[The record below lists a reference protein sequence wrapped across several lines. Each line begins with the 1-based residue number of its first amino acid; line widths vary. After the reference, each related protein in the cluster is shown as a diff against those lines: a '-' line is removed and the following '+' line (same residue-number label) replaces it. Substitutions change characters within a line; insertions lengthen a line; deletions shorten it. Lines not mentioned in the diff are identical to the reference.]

1 MIGGSPGARRF
12 EAAAILLVLL
22 AAVLRL
28 PALARPLWLDEVH
41 STVSAAT
48 PGLAHMARGLLA
60 SRHPPLYFAL
70 LKAWTDVFGGS
81 DVAARVLTLVLGLLL
96 VAVLVRW
103 LAPASPDGALA
114 AGAFVAV
121 NPLLVRYGTEVRGY
135 TLLALLLVAAG
146 AAAFRLA
153 SAPDDRRARV
163 AFALALSAAVLTH
176 VVAVFWLPALLA
188 AGLVAA
194 RPARRREVV
203 RSLAPGL
210 AAGAAAFGALWVGLT
225 ALDRLPQ
232 HWWIPPTTLDL
243 VARCFDS
250 LFDVFD
256 LVPGVEAGRVPATI
270 GLVPLLV
277 GALAVVASRERLAL
291 ALLTGAGVS
300 WLGTFAVSLFG
311 IPIVWDRILLPGLP
325 YFLAAV
331 AVAAAS
337 VPGRRARVAAWCAC
351 AGVCLAW
358 ALTSLLTAA
367 RPVEDY
373 RAAGALVAREFR
385 SGDAV
390 VVFPPY
396 AAMAFARYLPAEA
409 AAATAAAVAAT
420 RPDGSGGVFLL
431 LRPDLG
437 LAFDHDA
444 LATLLA
450 ALAARFRTGP
460 ITLVAIEPIDAR
472 IAPRAKTLRDAAI
485 AATLLAFG
493 TPDVSVQ
500 GGLLF
505 RASWR
510 ARERSR

>member
-1 MIGGSPGARRF
+1 MGSPETRRF
-12 EAAAILLVLL
+12 EAATILLVLL

-48 PGLAHMARGLLA
+48 PGLAHMAGRVLA
-60 SRHPPLYFAL
+60 SLHPALYFAL
-70 LKAWTDVFGGS
+70 LKGWTAVFGGS
-81 DVAARVLTLVLGLLL
+81 DAAARALTLVLGLLL

-103 LAPASPDGALA
+103 LAPASPVGGLA
-114 AGAFVAV
+114 AGALVAV

-146 AAAFRLA
+146 AAVFRLA
-153 SAPDDRRARV
+153 SVPDDARARL
-163 AFALALSAAVLTH
+163 AFALALPAAMLTH
-176 VVAVFWLPALLA
+176 VVAVLWLPAFLA

-194 RPARRREVV
+194 RPGRRRDVV
-203 RSLAPGL
+203 LSLAPGL
-210 AAGAAAFGALWVGLT
+210 AASAAVLGALWAVLT
-225 ALDRLPQ
+225 TLHVPLHQR
-232 HWWIPPTTLDL
+232 WIPPTTLDL
-243 VARCFDS
+243 AARCFDS
-250 LFDVFD
+250 LFGLFD
-256 LVPGVEAGRVPATI
+256 LVPGIEKGRVPPEI
-270 GLVPLLV
+270 GFVPLLG

-291 ALLTGAGVS
+291 ALLTGASVS

-311 IPIVWDRILLPGLP
+311 TPIVWDRILLPGLP

-337 VPGRRARVAAWCAC
+337 VRGRGARVAAGSAC
-351 AGVCLAW
+351 AGLCLAW
-358 ALTSLLTAA
+358 ALTSLASAA

-396 AAMAFARYLPAEA
+396 AAKAFARYLPTEA
-409 AAATAAAVAAT
+409 AAAAAV
-420 RPDGSGGVFLL
+420 PLDGPGGVFLL
-431 LRPDLG
+431 LRPDLS

-444 LATLLA
+444 LSSLLRT
-450 ALAARFRTGP
+450 LAARFRTGR

-485 AATLLAFG
+485 ADALLAFG
-493 TPDVSVQ
+493 PPDVAIQ

-505 RASWR
+505 HASWR
-510 ARERSR
+510 ARERLR

>member
-1 MIGGSPGARRF
+1 MIVGSPGTRRF
-12 EAAAILLVLL
+12 EVAAILLVLL

-28 PALARPLWLDEVH
+28 PALVRPLWLDEVH

-60 SRHPPLYFAL
+60 NHHPPLYFAL
-70 LKAWTDVFGGS
+70 LSGWTAVFGGS
-81 DVAARVLTLVLGLLL
+81 DVAARALTLVLSLLL
-96 VAVLVRW
+96 VALLVRW
-103 LAPASPDGALA
+103 LAPASPGGALA

-153 SAPDDRRARV
+153 SAPDDVRARL

-203 RSLAPGL
+203 LSLAPGL

-225 ALDRLPQ
+225 ALDRQ
-232 HWWIPPTTLDL
+232 RWWIPPTTLDL
-243 VARCFDS
+243 AARCFDS
-250 LFDVFD
+250 LFGLFD

-270 GLVPLLV
+270 GFVPLLG
-277 GALAVVASRERLAL
+277 GAVAVVASRERLAL

-300 WLGTFAVSLFG
+300 WLGTFATSLLG
-311 IPIVWDRILLPGLP
+311 APIVWDRILLPGLP

-331 AVAAAS
+331 AVAADS
-337 VPGRRARVAAWCAC
+337 VPGRRARVAAWSAC

-358 ALTSLLTAA
+358 ALTSLLTTA

-385 SGDAV
+385 PGDSV

-396 AAMAFARYLPAEA
+396 AARAFARYLPADA
-409 AAATAAAVAAT
+409 AAAP
-420 RPDGSGGVFLL
+420 PDGPGGLFLL
-431 LRPDLG
+431 LRPDLS
-437 LAFDHDA
+437 LAFDHEA
-444 LATLLA
+444 LATLLG
-450 ALAARFRTGP
+450 ALAGRPRTGP
-460 ITLVAIEPIDAR
+460 MTLVAIEPVDAR
-472 IAPRAKTLRDAAI
+472 IAPRAKTLGDAAI
-485 AATLLAFG
+485 ADALLAFG
-493 TPDVSVQ
+493 PPDVAVH